1 MRFSYFPGCTDRSSS
16 VEYGLSAEE
25 VFKVLGVELVE
36 VDDWNCCG
44 AAATHSLNRLLS
56 LCLPARVISRALV
69 SREGLLAVP
78 CAGCFSNLK
87 RVEYVLRNCEEERRQ
102 IESIVGFRYDP
113 SLEILTLLDVVVNR
127 VGLERVREVVRRPLR
142 GLRVACYYGCALVRH
157 PKVTGFDD
165 PENPQSMDRLVR
177 ALGGEAVEWSFKV
190 DCCGADLAMT
200 YGSVVRGMVG
210 RIVSMAREAGAHC
223 IVTSCGLC
231 QMNLEMRQ
239 QEGLPVFYF
248 TELMGLAF
256 DIEGRQ
262 RWWGKH
268 LISPKKLLDSLG
280 LG

>member
-1 MRFSYFPGCTDRSSS
+1 MRVSYFPGCTDRSSS
-16 VEYGLSAEE
+16 MEYGLSAEE
-25 VFKVLGVELVE
+25 VLRVLGVELVE
-36 VDDWNCCG
+36 VEDWNCCG

-56 LCLPARVISRALV
+56 LCLPARVIAKALG
-69 SREGLLAVP
+69 SGLSWLVVP

-87 RVEYVLRNCEEERRQ
+87 RTEYVLRRDERDRRVVEE
-102 IESIVGFRYDP
+102 IVGFRYDP
-113 SLEILTLLDVVVNR
+113 SLEILALLDVVVNR
-127 VGLERVREVVRRPLR
+127 VGLERVGERVRRPLR

-165 PENPQSMDRLVR
+165 AENPQVMERLMR
-177 ALGGEAVEWSFKV
+177 MLGAQPVEWSYKV

-200 YGSVVRGMVG
+200 YGSIVRQMVG
-210 RIVSMAREAGAHC
+210 RIVSMALEAGAQA

-239 QEGLPVFYF
+239 QLGLPVFYF

-256 DIEGRQ
+256 EVGERQ

-268 LISPKKLLDSLG
+268 LISPRPLLESLG
-280 LG
+280 LE

>member
-56 LCLPARVISRALV
+56 LCLPARVISRALL
-69 SREGLLAVP
+69 SGGDLLVVP

-87 RVEYVLRNCEEERRQ
+87 KVEYVLRNCEEEKRQ

-113 SLEILTLLDVVVNR
+113 SLEILALLDVVVNR

-142 GLRVACYYGCALVRH
+142 GLKVACYYGCALVRH

-268 LISPKKLLDSLG
+268 LISPKRLLDTLG